1 MVDSHF
7 QVQLTAVLEVL
18 MKTAVA
24 DICALTDN
32 WFRSLHMEIMRSK
45 KENEELRQKLYNGQ
59 QFMPEAVS
67 KNECT
72 KSGEPGGETRN
83 SAESR
88 KMARNLTAE
97 STAAR
102 RRHWKLGSILGVK
115 GEIMDRSASE
125 RVEQRLDAASSDII
139 YGPACMEPEARCP
152 LYDLKPEPEKAQHD
166 LQTSVVECSTD
177 VHGYCE
183 DEGEEPLLTECGQKT
198 VESERKPKGGQWHW
212 SPMLAG
218 IKEEEMEISIMGRAK
233 GKLDASKD
241 VFHTIHHTDLNRQ
254 ISDLKTEL
262 ESIAEHG
269 SQNTEAKCN
278 KGFTLDCEYETQD
291 CLALDGDLEKEHQS
305 LQHIQLSPTKTEGDI
320 EEEEEKEAQR
330 GNDGRTKKHERCD
343 FSHVVTSGL
352 LDHTALF
359 NNPEST
365 SLDCSVLVTLEENAD
380 MSTTATKVKPSNT
393 SETTLGHSSI
403 KKKEGP
409 RFICKICGK
418 SLKSKYSLTV
428 HYTLHTGERPYACTQ
443 CGKRFVHK
451 TNLQIH
457 QNIHTGAKPYVCT
470 LCPKSFSDPSTFRK
484 HKRMHSRELQQSS
497 HSPKCTFIC
506 NICGKSL
513 STKQGLTYHLK
524 MHNGGRPFTC
534 TWCGKS
540 FVQKHSL
547 KIHQNI
553 HTGAKPY
560 ACTMCSKSFADPSNL
575 KKHKQLHM

>member
-59 QFMPEAVS
+59 QSMPEAVS

-72 KSGEPGGETRN
+72 KSGEPGGQTRN

-88 KMARNLTAE
+88 KMARNLPAE

-125 RVEQRLDAASSDII
+125 RVEQRLDASSDII
-139 YGPACMEPEARCP
+139 YGPACMEPMEPEARCP

-198 VESERKPKGGQWHW
+198 VKSERKPKGGQWHW
-212 SPMLAG
+212 SPVLAG
-218 IKEEEMEISIMGRAK
+218 IKGEEMEISIMGRAK
-233 GKLDASKD
+233 GKWDAASKD
-241 VFHTIHHTDLNRQ
+241 VFHTIHHTDSNRQ
-254 ISDLKTEL
+254 ISDLKTEP

-269 SQNTEAKCN
+269 SQNTEAECN

-291 CLALDGDLEKEHQS
+291 CLALDGDLEIEHQS

-320 EEEEEKEAQR
+320 EEEEEEEEKEKEEEAE
-330 GNDGRTKKHERCD
+330 GDNDGRTEEHEWCD
-343 FSHVVTSGL
+343 FLNVVTPGL

-359 NNPEST
+359 NNPES
-365 SLDCSVLVTLEENAD
+365 SSSDCSVLVTLEGNAD
-380 MSTTATKVKPSNT
+380 MSTTATKVKSSNA
-393 SETTLGHSSI
+393 SETTLGHSSG
-403 KKKEGP
+403 KKKKGP
-409 RFICKICGK
+409 RFICNICGK
-418 SLKSKYSLTV
+418 SLSSKYSLTV
-428 HYTLHTGERPYACTQ
+428 HYKLHTGERPYACTQ
-443 CGKRFVHK
+443 CGKRFSYK
-451 TNLQIH
+451 GNLQIH

-470 LCPKSFSDPSTFRK
+470 LCPKSFSDPSNLGK
-484 HKRMHSRELQQSS
+484 HKRMHSR
-497 HSPKCTFIC
+497 
-506 NICGKSL
+506 
-513 STKQGLTYHLK
+513 
-524 MHNGGRPFTC
+524 
-534 TWCGKS
+534 
-540 FVQKHSL
+540 
-547 KIHQNI
+547 
-553 HTGAKPY
+553 
-560 ACTMCSKSFADPSNL
+560 
-575 KKHKQLHM
+575 